1 MGVPPHLEVQP
12 LSSSQRTLI
21 ATHGAVAR
29 MRRRRHTGQ
38 STSTTRGSGQGR
50 IYANPL
56 GPRPQGGRAQ
66 RWPSLLER
74 LQSRPKARLGTV
86 LTAQL
91 WRHPQARTGKP
102 FLPHG
107 PSSPG
112 DYSSLKGPIPSART
126 QPDEVW
132 SRGIPSP
139 VHGWSP
145 GSSPT
150 IPPPSPLEGPP
161 PRREGHTGS
170 WAALM
175 RGLLFRRAELW
186 TSVMDPP
193 SDSPGGTTPLHH
205 SLQATQKPILG
216 HEAGHWS

>member
-1 MGVPPHLEVQP
+1 
-12 LSSSQRTLI
+12 
-21 ATHGAVAR
+21 
-29 MRRRRHTGQ
+29 MRRRPHTGQ
-38 STSTTRGSGQGR
+38 SASTTRGSGQGG

-56 GPRPQGGRAQ
+56 EPRPWGGRAQ

-74 LQSRPKARLGTV
+74 LQSRPKAGLGTV

-102 FLPHG
+102 FRPPHG

-126 QPDEVW
+126 HLMRSGLEE
-132 SRGIPSP
+132 SP
-139 VHGWSP
+139 VQSTDGHQA
-145 GSSPT
+145 
-150 IPPPSPLEGPP
+150 PPQPSLLLLPWKDRLQG
-161 PRREGHTGS
+161 EGHTGS
-170 WAALM
+170 WAALT

-193 SDSPGGTTPLHH
+193 SDSLGGTTPLHH